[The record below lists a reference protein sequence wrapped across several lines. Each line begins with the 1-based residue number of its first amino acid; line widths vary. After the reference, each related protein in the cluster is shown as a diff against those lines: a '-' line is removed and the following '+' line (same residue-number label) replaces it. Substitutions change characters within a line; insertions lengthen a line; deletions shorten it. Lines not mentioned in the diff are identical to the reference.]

1 MFYENFY
8 YMIFARH
15 SAGKIWSSICIQVVV
30 LHVMLYCITR
40 FLYKICLAGKS
51 DENDY
56 LYVQNTEAH

>member
-8 YMIFARH
+8 YMVFARH
-15 SAGKIWSSICIQVVV
+15 SAGFTWSSICIQVVV

-40 FLYKICLAGKS
+40 FLYKSGKS

-56 LYVQNTEAH
+56 LYVQNTEVH